1 MFPGDPLLVSM
12 VALETTDEEGLMG
25 PRLSWPG
32 KEAVTLGRLHERFSL
47 LTCTLLREG
56 SQSEKATYC
65 MSPTLGRS
73 GKSRI
78 MEATQ
83 RFMVAGLEG
92 GQGEREVENRMCHYC
107 PSIVTNVDMM

>member
-1 MFPGDPLLVSM
+1 M

-32 KEAVTLGRLHERFSL
+32 KEAVTLGRSHEWLSL

-56 SQSEKATYC
+56 SQAEKATYC
-65 MSPTLGRS
+65 MLPTLGQS
-73 GKSRI
+73 GKSRT

-83 RFMVAGLEG
+83 RFVVAGLG
-92 GQGEREVENRMCHYC
+92 WGQGEREVENRMCHYC
-107 PSIVTNVDMM
+107 PSIVTNVDTM